1 MTDEYDKLT
10 QHIGR
15 KITASDVATA
25 APMRGMIVTFDR
37 DEHEPA
43 PGQAI
48 PPGWHTMY
56 FLPMFRPAEL
66 AADGLAISTGVI
78 PKMPFPRRMF
88 AGTRMRF
95 LKPIHVGEALTRET
109 ILSNITIKRGNTGT
123 LAFVTVTHR
132 ISTPAGLAVEEEN
145 DSVFREEVPQGA
157 KSGIPKHESAPADTP
172 WRQTHH
178 ANEVSLFRFSALTF
192 NGHRIHYDR
201 PYATEV
207 EGYPGLVVHGP
218 YSSTLLLNFAR
229 DHNPGRAMT
238 SFQMRARAPL
248 FDTAPV
254 TLVGRPEPD
263 GTTSSLW
270 SLTPEGTIA
279 MSSTATFA

>member
-1 MTDEYDKLT
+1 MVDDYDRLT

-15 KITASDVATA
+15 KVTASDVATA
-25 APMRGMIVTFDR
+25 APIRAMIVTFDR
-37 DEHEPA
+37 KDPEPQ

-48 PPGWHTMY
+48 PPGWHNLY
-56 FLPMFRPAEL
+56 FLPMFRPNQL
-66 AADGLAISTGVI
+66 GPDGTPLETGVI

-95 LKPIHVGEALTRET
+95 LRPICVGDALQRET
-109 ILSNITIKRGNTGT
+109 ELSNITIKRGNTGT

-132 ISTPAGLAVEEEN
+132 ISTPAGLAVEESY
-145 DSVFREEVPQGA
+145 DGVFREEVPPGA
-157 KSGIPKHESAPADTP
+157 ASGIPKHEAPPADLP
-172 WRQTHH
+172 WRETHH
-178 ANEVSLFRFSALTF
+178 ANEVSLFRYSALTF

-201 PYATEV
+201 PYAMGV

-218 YSSTLLLNFAR
+218 YSATLLLNFAR
-229 DHNPGRAMT
+229 DRNPGCTMT
-238 SFQMRARAPL
+238 SFHMRARAPL
-248 FDTAPV
+248 FDTHPL

-263 GTTSSLW
+263 DKSCSLW

-279 MSSTATFA
+279 MSATATFA